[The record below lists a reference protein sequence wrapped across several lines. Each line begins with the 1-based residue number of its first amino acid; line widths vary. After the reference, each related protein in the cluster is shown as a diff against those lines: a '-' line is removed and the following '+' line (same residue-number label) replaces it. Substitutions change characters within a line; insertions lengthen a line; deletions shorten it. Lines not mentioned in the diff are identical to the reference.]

1 MDSGWDQG
9 PDQTQPR
16 RPNGRE
22 ALRLVLPSFAV
33 TAVCAVVGLVL
44 IVLHHRAIGVV
55 ILVIGAVG
63 GFLFRMRLMWRHQQG
78 GGRPR

>member
-1 MDSGWDQG
+1 
-9 PDQTQPR
+9 
-16 RPNGRE
+16 
-22 ALRLVLPSFAV
+22 LVLPSFAA

-63 GFLFRMRLMWRHQQG
+63 GFLFRMRLMWRAQQG